1 MNQPVEALRHP
12 WMPVFRPVEGYRGER
27 CQGDPAEGLYLG
39 SITYSDCG
47 VWDVELRYYMS
58 TAGKGPCTYHLF
70 EISDY
75 GSGLK
80 HLGYMEGDAP
90 DHITAGLALWEAM
103 LTGRDP
109 RFLDPKAIVPG
120 PSFSSEQAKEM
131 LERVETSHMRALH
144 PEAFPDLRE
153 QMLSSAQNLLVRAE
167 TLVMDLLPAG
177 DASEGE
183 PQGLKTVGLLW
194 EENLL
199 KVRYLARME
208 PKRLVLVQD
217 RSRMEHFTGNLPLF
231 RPISHEVRDVAACP
245 LDPDMSAMALA
256 VLMLLKF
263 RPDHRLQYL
272 DGIDGLTERGVRL
285 LLAAPGLLLES
296 WN

>member
-1 MNQPVEALRHP
+1 MASGLPSHWRL
-12 WMPVFRPVEGYRGER
+12 
-27 CQGDPAEGLYLG
+27 QGGTLPGRSCKGLYLG

-47 VWDVELRYYMS
+47 VRDVELRYYMS

-70 EISDY
+70 EVSDY
-75 GSGLK
+75 GSGLQ
-80 HLGYMEGDAP
+80 HLGYVEGDAP

-109 RFLDPKAIVPG
+109 RFLNPKAIVPG
-120 PSFSSEQAKEM
+120 PIFSSEQAKEM

-144 PEAFPDLRE
+144 PESFPDLRE
-153 QMLSSAQNLLVRAE
+153 QMLISAQSLLARAE
-167 TLVMDLLPAG
+167 TLVMDLLPAV
-177 DASEGE
+177 DASEAE
-183 PQGLKTVGLLW
+183 PQGLKVVGLLW
-194 EENLL
+194 EEKLL

-245 LDPDMSAMALA
+245 LDSDMSAMELA
-256 VLMLLKF
+256 VFMLLKY
-263 RPDHRLQYL
+263 RPDHRLRDL
-272 DGIDGLTERGVRL
+272 EGIDGLTERGMRL
-285 LLAAPGLLLES
+285 LLETPGLSPES
-296 WN
+296 